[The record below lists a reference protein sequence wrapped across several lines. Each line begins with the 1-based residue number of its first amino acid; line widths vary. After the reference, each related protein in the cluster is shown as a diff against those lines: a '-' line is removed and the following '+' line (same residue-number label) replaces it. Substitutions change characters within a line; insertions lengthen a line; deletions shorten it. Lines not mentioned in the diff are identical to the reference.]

1 MEKQTQTRL
10 VTELELVKSQQELK
24 KEMNGRIDIVDGKVD
39 NLRDMVLPLIK
50 SNEHIEK
57 NTERTADI
65 MEKFTDEQRKTNDS
79 IYKKLNSHE
88 VSLTRLGVTS
98 KTRTETWKANAQIIV
113 AVIGIIGL
121 IITGIF
127 SVAPLFFQ

>member
-65 MEKFTDEQRKTNDS
+65 MEKFTNEQRKTNDS
-79 IYKKLNSHE
+79 IYKQLSSHE

-98 KTRTETWKANAQIIV
+98 KSRSETWKANAQIIV
-113 AVIGIIGL
+113 AVIGILGL

-127 SVAPLFFQ
+127 SIAPLFFQ